1 MKPYLHTT
9 IYATVHIGELES
21 TINVQEDDTKKVGS
35 AVSTETGSA
44 VGVSTGKGG
53 GEVIGIAHHPTRN
66 IIVTITD
73 KGELKLWRP

>member
-1 MKPYLHTT
+1 MC
-9 IYATVHIGELES
+9 ATVHIGELES
-21 TINVQEDDTKKVGS
+21 TINVQEDDTKKGSS
-35 AVSTETGSA
+35 AVSTTVETGSA
-44 VGVSTGKGG
+44 VGVSTGTGKGG